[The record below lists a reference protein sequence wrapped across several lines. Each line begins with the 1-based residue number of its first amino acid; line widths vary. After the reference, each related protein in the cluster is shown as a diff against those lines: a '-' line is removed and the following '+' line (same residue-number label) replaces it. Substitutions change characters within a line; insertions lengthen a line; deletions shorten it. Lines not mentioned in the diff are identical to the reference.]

1 MGLCNEQKKY
11 PDSWENSAEEVAI
24 VRVWEDFVS

>member
-1 MGLCNEQKKY
+1 MGLYDEQKN